1 MAEVKIGIKSIFGK
15 VLFEYTKEDNT
26 IRDTLIEAVKRDAY
40 LRGAD
45 LCDAYLR
52 GADLGG
58 ADLRGADLGGADL
71 GGAYLRGADLR
82 GADLGDAYLC
92 DADLGGADLG
102 GADLGGA
109 YLGGADLRGADLG
122 GAYLRGAGKLS
133 KPDDILIVGN
143 IGSRLG
149 YTTIYNTDNGIYVRC
164 GCFFGNIDEFV
175 KKVEETHK
183 GTQHERDYKAL
194 IDFAKVKFSKYEQ

>member
-52 GADLGG
+52 G
-58 ADLRGADLGGADL
+58 
-71 GGAYLRGADLR
+71 
-82 GADLGDAYLC
+82 AYLC

>member
-1 MAEVKIGIKSIFGK
+1 MGGAN
-15 VLFEYTKEDNT
+15 L
-26 IRDTLIEAVKRDAY
+26 RDAY
-40 LRGAD
+40 LG
-45 LCDAYLR
+45 DAYLV
-52 GADLGG
+52 GAYLGDANLGG
-58 ADLRGADLGGADL
+58 AYLGDANLGGADL
-71 GGAYLRGADLR
+71 GGANLVGANLGGADLV
-82 GADLGDAYLC
+82 GAYLGDANLGDANLGDAYLVGAYLG
-92 DADLGGADLG
+92 DADLGD
-102 GADLGGA
+102 
-109 YLGGADLRGADLG
+109 
-122 GAYLRGAGKLS
+122 AGKLS

-194 IDFAKVKFSKYEQ
+194 IEFAKVKFSKNEQ